1 MSPYLYI
8 ATSLGLFVAAW
19 SDGEWRLQKHAL
31 VDVPLTSVAVSGETV
46 LVGTE
51 NGIRRST
58 DQGESWRDANTNL
71 DIRHIRW
78 ITGSVKL
85 PEFFLVGTEP
95 ASIFVSTDRGE
106 TWRDH
111 PEVAVLRKTHGW
123 FLPYSPNAGCV
134 RGFAVA
140 ESEKP
145 LPRFYAAVEVGGLLV
160 SEDGGNA
167 WHLVEGSDGKPD
179 IERDLGDLI
188 HPDVHSVT
196 VHPSSAD
203 LVTAP
208 TGGGLYRSFDGGK
221 SWEQIYRCY
230 IRAVWVD
237 PNDPGH
243 LIAGPADGVSS
254 NGRIEESQ
262 DGGKTWHDASHGM
275 NTPWKN
281 DMVVRFFQKDD
292 DLFAVLSNGELWMR
306 PLEESEWKRF
316 PLELPEAKAVAAN
329 R

>member
-8 ATSLGLFVAAW
+8 ATSVGLFIAAQT
-19 SDGEWRLQKHAL
+19 DGEWRFQKHAL
-31 VDVPLTSVAVSGETV
+31 IDTPLTSVAVSVNTV

-51 NGIRRST
+51 NGIRRSP
-58 DQGESWRDANTNL
+58 DEGESWSAADAGL

-78 ITGSVKL
+78 VAGARKIS
-85 PEFFLVGTEP
+85 EFFLAGTEP
-95 ASIFVSTDRGE
+95 AGIFVSSDDGRS
-106 TWRDH
+106 WRDH

-134 RGFAVA
+134 RGFAIA
-140 ESEKP
+140 ETQAP
-145 LPRFYAAVEVGGLLV
+145 LPRIYAAVEVGGLLV

-179 IERDLGDLI
+179 LERDFGEMI

-208 TGGGLYRSFDGGK
+208 TGGGLYRSLDGGE
-221 SWEQIYRCY
+221 SWKRLYRCY

-237 PNDPGH
+237 LKDPEH
-243 LIAGPADGVSS
+243 LIVGPAEGVSR
-254 NGRIEESQ
+254 NGRIEEST
-262 DGGKTWHDASHGM
+262 DGGDTWRDASRGM
-275 NTPWKN
+275 KTPWKN
-281 DMVVRFFQKDD
+281 DMVIRFLQKDRTI
-292 DLFAVLSNGELWMR
+292 FAILSNGELWMR
-306 PLEESEWKRF
+306 PVEESVWMRF
-316 PLELPEAKAVAAN
+316 PLELPEVNAVAAN

>member
-8 ATSLGLFVAAW
+8 ATSAGLFIAAQT
-19 SDGEWRLQKHAL
+19 DGEWRLQKHAL
-31 VDVPLTSVAVSGETV
+31 IDTPLTSVAVSGNTV
-46 LVGTE
+46 LAGTE
-51 NGIRRST
+51 NGIRRSP
-58 DQGESWRDANTNL
+58 DQGGSWREADADL

-78 ITGSVKL
+78 LAASRKIS
-85 PEFFLVGTEP
+85 EFFLAGTEP
-95 ASIFVSTDRGE
+95 AGIFVSSDDGGS
-106 TWRDH
+106 WRDH

-123 FLPYSPNAGCV
+123 FLPYSRNAGCV
-134 RGFAVA
+134 RGFAIA
-140 ESEKP
+140 ESRTP
-145 LPRFYAAVEVGGLLV
+145 LPRIYAAVEVGGLLV

-179 IERDLGDLI
+179 LERDFGEMI

-221 SWEQIYRCY
+221 SWKRLYRCY

-237 PNDPGH
+237 PKDPEH
-243 LIAGPADGVSS
+243 LIAGPAEGVSR
-254 NGRIEESQ
+254 NGRIEEST
-262 DGGKTWHDASHGM
+262 DGGDTWRDASQGM
-275 NTPWKN
+275 KTPWKN

-292 DLFAVLSNGELWMR
+292 ILLAVLTNGELWMR
-306 PLEESEWKRF
+306 PLNESTWTRF
-316 PLELPEAKAVAAN
+316 PLDLPEVKAVAAN